1 MILLACQCAKTLL
14 HDLNEFKV
22 PETDCVLRLHIGIG
36 AGEIGG
42 KFRIFGSA

>member
-1 MILLACQCAKTLL
+1 MLACQCAKNLL
-14 HDLNEFKV
+14 NDLNDYKV

-42 KFRIFGSA
+42 IYLCCT